1 MKMSKINLDRI
12 LPLVR
17 KPFRYTNC
25 EWNSIH
31 KKGKGFLKFC
41 LCFPDIYEIGM
52 SNLGMQILYNIIN
65 SRDDVFCERVYAPDV
80 DLERFLL
87 QKDIP
92 LFSIETKK
100 PLREFDILGF
110 SIPCELSY
118 TNILNILTLGQI
130 PLYSEEREK
139 GFPLVIA
146 GGFAVCNPEPLAD
159 FIDAF
164 VLGEG
169 EEVIE
174 EIIDEISKT
183 GYKRGDR
190 KKEILMH
197 LSRIPGVYIPS
208 FYKTNYKRNG
218 IFKEIVSDR
227 ENVPKKISK
236 RVVNLEKAPFPVRPL
251 VPLMDIVHN
260 RLTLEIQR
268 GCTRGC
274 RFCQAGMILRPRRE
288 RSKTKL
294 MQITEECLKNT
305 GFKDISL
312 LSLSTSDYS
321 QILDLVDS
329 MQNKY
334 KDEKISISLPSLRS
348 DCFFPVL
355 AGHLTRNKKTGLTF
369 APEAGSQR
377 LRDVINKGITEEEIF
392 SSIHSA
398 VQNGWRTIKLYF
410 MVGLPFER
418 DEDIEAINLLVK
430 KIKNK
435 HSSLNLNFTVSFFV
449 PKPHTPF
456 QWVAQE
462 GMEELIRKKAYLKKV
477 LPGQVRTQQV
487 ESSFL
492 EGVFARGDRNLGR
505 VIKEAYFKGC
515 RLDLWTEH
523 FKFGLWQEAFEK
535 EGIDPESYNQRVR
548 GSKEVFCWDHLDFGV
563 EKEFLWKEYKKAKEG
578 KTTKDCSREKCNSCG
593 VNRKINKNVIFKVKT
608 KNKKNGRIL
617 KTKKKEKAVENENF
631 VEKKVQKVRIKLKK
645 GKELKYISHLGF
657 IESLRKVL
665 RRTGLPFVYSH
676 KFNPQIKTSFSPALP
691 VGYMSDTEFMDV
703 EFREKA
709 SLREIKE
716 RLLEQLPVG
725 IKIAGI
731 KKIPLSSP
739 SLESLVETAEYIIKV
754 PESEDKAAEK
764 IREFLL
770 KKKILITKQT
780 KKGPKKINVC
790 PLISSI
796 NLSKEKAINLIL
808 CCRGGQQVKPELVIR
823 AIFNL
828 SDEETKTLNI
838 KRIRLL
844 DNSGIN
850 IF

>member
-1 MKMSKINLDRI
+1 MSKINLDRI

-17 KPFRYTNC
+17 KPFRYTNS

-31 KKGKGFLKFC
+31 KKGKDLLKFC
-41 LCFPDIYEIGM
+41 LCFPDLYEIGM

-80 DLERFLL
+80 DLEKLLL
-87 QKDIP
+87 QEDIP
-92 LFSIETKK
+92 LFSVETKK

-110 SIPCELSY
+110 SISCELSY

-130 PLYSEEREK
+130 PLYSGEREK

-174 EIIDEISKT
+174 EIIDEIIKT
-183 GYKRGDR
+183 GYKRGDGKR
-190 KKEILMH
+190 EILMH
-197 LSRIPGVYIPS
+197 LSKIPGIYIPS
-208 FYKTNYKRNG
+208 FYKINYKKNG
-218 IFKEIVSDR
+218 VFKNIISDV

-236 RVVNLEKAPFPVRPL
+236 RVVNLEKAPFPVSPL
-251 VPLMDIVHN
+251 VSLMDVVHN

-274 RFCQAGMILRPRRE
+274 RFCQAGMIFRPRRE
-288 RSKTKL
+288 RSKEKL
-294 MQITEECLKNT
+294 MQITGECLKNT

-312 LSLSTSDYS
+312 LSLSTSDYT
-321 QILDLVDS
+321 QILELVDS

-334 KDEKISISLPSLRS
+334 KDEKIAISLPSLRS
-348 DCFFPVL
+348 DSFFSVL

-410 MVGLPFER
+410 MIGLPFER
-418 DEDIEAINLLVK
+418 EEDIEAINLLIR
-430 KIKNK
+430 KIKKK
-435 HSSLNLNFTVSFFV
+435 HSSLNLNFTASFFV

-462 GMEELIRKKAYLKKV
+462 GMEELIRKKTYLKKV
-477 LPGQVRTQQV
+477 LPGQVRTQKV

-492 EGVFARGDRNLGR
+492 EGVFARGDRKLGR

-523 FKFGLWQEAFEK
+523 FQFVLWKEAFEK
-535 EGIDPESYNQRVR
+535 VGIDPSSYNQRVR
-548 GSKEVFCWDHLDFGV
+548 GAKEVFCWDHLDFGV

-578 KTTKDCSREKCNSCG
+578 KTTSDCSGEKCNNCG
-593 VNRKINKNVIFKVKT
+593 VSRKINKEVICNLKT
-608 KNKKNGRIL
+608 KRRKTGRIL
-617 KTKKKEKAVENENF
+617 ETRKKEDTVESKYF
-631 VEKKVQKVRIKLKK
+631 VEKRAQKIRVKLKK

-665 RRTGLPFVYSH
+665 RRTGLSFVYSH

-703 EFREKA
+703 ELKEKVGV
-709 SLREIKE
+709 REIKE
-716 RLLEQLPVG
+716 RILGQLPIG

-731 KKIPLSSP
+731 KEISLSSP
-739 SLESLVETAEYIIKV
+739 SLESLVEMAEYVIKV
-754 PESEDKAAEK
+754 PESEDRAAEK
-764 IREFLL
+764 IRDFLL
-770 KKKILITKQT
+770 KKKSLITKQT
-780 KKGPKKINVC
+780 KKGPKKINIC
-790 PLISSI
+790 PLVFSI
-796 NLSKEKAINLIL
+796 NLNKEKLINLIL
-808 CCRGGQQVKPELVIR
+808 YCRGGQQVKPELVIR
-823 AIFNL
+823 KIFNL
-828 SDEETKTLNI
+828 SEEETKTLNI

-850 IF
+850 IS

>member
-608 KNKKNGRIL
+608 KNKKTGRIL